1 MKKLFF
7 LFVLTV
13 LSVASPI
20 NSLSQILTFEFN
32 GLAGSELTA
41 SSNSNDPNLGASTI
55 SRGSGL
61 TASGNGNRFNAT
73 NWATTSIANAVS
85 GNDYME
91 FTITPNAGYGF
102 AVTSIAVNFQ
112 RSSTGT
118 RELALR
124 SSVDGYSSNIGT
136 NFTITDNTSVQTHT
150 FTVAQST
157 SSSAVTYRFYGWAES
172 TGGSGGF
179 EGTGDDI
186 VVNGTVVSTGGSPAI
201 SVSPSSLTGFST
213 TSGTPSAS
221 QSYTLS
227 GSNLSPASGNI
238 TVTAPTDFE
247 VSLDNS
253 SFSASVNVAYTGGT
267 LSSTTV
273 YTRIAS
279 TASAGAPSGN
289 ISNAGGGATAQTVA
303 VDGSVT
309 APCNS
314 LLAQSWEGS
323 GWGYTSNKGD
333 ATNGYDLSG
342 NYSDD
347 VWTFGTDAQM
357 QGSLSPTDGNNFWGF
372 EDIDNGSYAGQHT
385 LTFDEY
391 DVSGASNMFITF
403 DWATFDYNATDNV
416 GYQVILDGTP
426 QTAVTLCSGCG
437 NASGS
442 ELISIANGTSELAF
456 ILFAEQNGNTQY
468 GMFDNVNLCG
478 TGSVTLPATP
488 SLSASV
494 SALSGFQTT
503 SGTASASQNFD
514 LTGSNLTPASGNLTV
529 AAPAGFEVSTN
540 NSTFSASVNVAYS
553 GGSAS
558 QTIYVRIA
566 STASAGNP
574 SGNVT
579 CSGGGA
585 TSTDVAVDGTVCPAP
600 SGNFNVGDISIV
612 GYSTDAPDAFAFV
625 NWVAIPNGA
634 TLFFTDNAY
643 ENGALATNENTVEWN
658 NNTGNAIPVGTVIVY
673 TDGSGFDLGTDASGN
688 INGLSASQD
697 NLFIYEGSA
706 SCPEFV
712 FGFSNNPWVTSG
724 SASNNDSYL
733 PATLNVANGN
743 LNVTSEDNW
752 QYSAP
757 RNNQAT
763 IAAYKPLVNNTS
775 NWTGDNNPFTLSS
788 TDFIIASANPS
799 VELSASA
806 GSGSEAATSS
816 ITITAT
822 ASAAVSGDQ
831 TIQLNISGAGITA
844 GDYTITNSGI
854 ITILDGQT
862 TGTAT
867 FTIVDDAAVEGNET
881 ATIGYNAGSISS
893 GLTLGTVTTLDID
906 IADNDGS
913 VLYSQASGGTNAA
926 IWDIVPSGT
935 GQLAT
940 AFGGFSEF
948 VDVVVQSGHTV
959 DITVSGP
966 DMKSLTVQA
975 GGKIYANNGTSP
987 EYIDIFGNVVN
998 NGIIGNGSTLD
1009 LISFNLKGTDPI
1021 TFSGNGSYDI
1031 GRMRKDAGATGTI
1044 TINANMNLRFNGAV
1058 IYNNNTSS
1066 SFDLTIA
1073 AGKTINVLDA
1083 AGDVSIDGVD
1093 GAAGSERGGSI
1104 TVNGTLNIA
1113 NKLYAISNNSS
1124 LPCSMSIGSA
1134 GRIVAKDVDL
1144 NIDGTGFTGF
1154 TIASGGSLEINGVLA
1169 VKGGTLNSNGGVIIN
1184 SGATLLHGAGTTNGG
1199 GSITGNVTVRR
1210 QGTTNSTVYN
1220 YWSSPVQSGTVPGSS
1235 VYEYDSDNSTQDYS
1249 DDQNPDPGWEPFS
1262 GIMTV
1267 GKGYASRGGG
1277 LASFVGTVNNGSI
1290 PYSLDYHPYSPG
1302 NTNPGTPFNLVGNP
1316 YPGAIS
1322 ASTFVGA
1329 NGNING
1335 SLYFWDDDLSGGS
1348 GYSYTDYA
1356 VWNGTGSIGTGAGT
1370 TPPNGYI
1377 ASGQGFLVMA
1387 LNGGNINFTNS
1398 MRVSG
1403 PNNLFFKPNADESKL
1418 WLSIEGNGLYNEI
1431 LIGMLEDATDQEDR
1445 LYDAVKVRGNSSV
1458 SMSAVLADRDYAIMA
1473 FPPPFVGKTV
1483 PLALTL
1489 GESGSFTFNAH
1500 TMQGF
1505 DGYEVFFED
1514 AVEQQTVQ
1522 LTEET
1527 EIEVALASGEYT
1539 NRFFLHF
1546 VQVAEPNGVQSM
1558 DETALNA
1565 FVNMDNLFISSNREI
1580 LNATVDIVSAEG
1592 RLVYS
1597 KSGCA
1602 LQSSSPLSVP
1612 IDQYA
1617 AGVYIVRLSSRD
1629 GILTQRFV
1637 KP

>member
-32 GLAGSELTA
+32 GLTGSEITA

-55 SRGSGL
+55 GRGSGL

-73 NWATTSIANAVS
+73 SWATTSIANAVS

-112 RSSTGT
+112 RSGTGT

-150 FTVAQST
+150 FTVTQFT
-157 SSSAVTYRFYGWAES
+157 SSAPVTYRFYGWAES

-179 EGTGDDI
+179 EGTGNDI
-186 VVNGTVVSTGGSPAI
+186 IVNGTVTSTGGSPAI

-267 LSSTTV
+267 VSSTTV

-289 ISNAGGGATAQTVA
+289 ISNAGGGATAQMVA

-309 APCNS
+309 TPITACS
-314 LLAQSWEGS
+314 ELFISEYHEA
-323 GWGYTSNKGD
+323 
-333 ATNGYDLSG
+333 ASG
-342 NYSDD
+342 NEKYIEIFNP
-347 VWTFGTDAQM
+347 T
-357 QGSLSPTDGNNFWGF
+357 GS
-372 EDIDNGSYAGQHT
+372 
-385 LTFDEY
+385 
-391 DVSGASNMFITF
+391 
-403 DWATFDYNATDNV
+403 
-416 GYQVILDGTP
+416 
-426 QTAVTLCSGCG
+426 AVTLT
-437 NASGS
+437 
-442 ELISIANGTSELAF
+442 GTYDLVVYS
-456 ILFAEQNGNTQY
+456 NGNT
-468 GMFDNVNLCG
+468 NVSNTLSLA
-478 TGSVTLPATP
+478 GSVPAYGIVYAANSSAALAAGAIATDGSMMGFNGNDVIALRKNGTNIDVVGTIGSSANFAQNVYLRRNVTVDQP
-488 SLSASV
+488 VTTYNASEWTSGAANDVSDLGSYTNDCVPAIPFLTASPTSLT
-494 SALSGFQTT
+494 GFQTS
-503 SGTASASQNFD
+503 SGTASASQNFS
-514 LTGSNLTPASGNLTV
+514 LTGSDLTPASGNLTV
-529 AAPAGFEVSTN
+529 AAPTGFEVSTN
-540 NSTFSASVNVAYS
+540 NSTFAASVNVSYS

-566 STASAGNP
+566 SAASAGNP

-585 TSTDVAVDGTVCPAP
+585 TAVNVAVDGNVCPAP
-600 SGNFNVGDISIV
+600 SGTFSVGDITILGFS
-612 GYSTDAPDAFAFV
+612 SDAPDQFSFV
-625 NWVAIPNGA
+625 NWVSIPIN
-634 TLFFTDNAY
+634 TEINFTDNAWTGSSL
-643 ENGALATNENTVEWN
+643 NTNENDLVWQ
-658 NNTGNAIPVGTVIVY
+658 NNTGSAIAAGTVVVI
-673 TDGSGFDLGTDASGN
+673 TDPGSGNGSADLG
-688 INGLSASQD
+688 I
-697 NLFIYEGSA
+697 
-706 SCPEFV
+706 
-712 FGFSNNPWVTSG
+712 VTSG
-724 SASNNDSYL
+724 NLNGISASNDNIFAYEGTSACPSFIFGFTNTPWISTGSPNTNTSYL
-733 PATLNVANGN
+733 PTSLNVANGN
-743 LNVTSEDNW
+743 LEMTGTEDNW
-752 QYSAP
+752 EFSNP
-757 RNNQAT
+757 RNDQST
-763 IAAYKPLVNNTS
+763 IAAYKPLVNNS
-775 NWTGDNNPFTLSS
+775 ANWTGNNSNFTLSS
-788 TDFIIASANPS
+788 TDFTVASPTPS
-799 VELSASA
+799 VEISASA
-806 GSGSEAATSS
+806 ASGSEAAGSV

-822 ASAAVSGDQ
+822 ASAAVTGNQ
-831 TIQLNISGAGITA
+831 TVTLSIGGTGITGTDYSWTNA
-844 GDYTITNSGI
+844 GVITITNGNTTGTLT
-854 ITILDGQT
+854 ITILD
-862 TGTAT
+862 
-867 FTIVDDAAVEGNET
+867 DSDVEGSET
-881 ATIGYNAGSISS
+881 ATLSFNSGGLSS
-893 GLTLGTVTTLDID
+893 GLALGTTTSLDID

-975 GGKIYANNGTSP
+975 GGKIYANNAASP

-1073 AGKTINVLDA
+1073 AGKTVNVLDA

-1104 TVNGTLNIA
+1104 TVNGILNIA
-1113 NKLYAISNNSS
+1113 NKLYAISNNATI
-1124 LPCSMSIGSA
+1124 PCSMSIGSA
-1134 GRIVAKDVDL
+1134 GRIVAKNVDL
-1144 NIDGTGFTGF
+1144 NIDGTAFTGF
-1154 TIASGGSLEINGVLA
+1154 TIASGGRLEINGVLA

-1199 GSITGNVTVRR
+1199 GSVTGNVTVRR
-1210 QGTTNSTVYN
+1210 QGTTSSSVYN

-1262 GIMTV
+1262 GTMTV

-1546 VQVAEPNGVQSM
+1546 VQMAEPNGVQSM
-1558 DETALNA
+1558 DKTALNA
-1565 FVNMDNLFISSNREI
+1565 FVNMDNLFVSSNREI

-1592 RLVYS
+1592 RLLYS
-1597 KSGCA
+1597 KNGCA
-1602 LQSSSPLSVP
+1602 LQSGSPLSVP

-1617 AGVYIVRLSSRD
+1617 AGVYIVRLSSND